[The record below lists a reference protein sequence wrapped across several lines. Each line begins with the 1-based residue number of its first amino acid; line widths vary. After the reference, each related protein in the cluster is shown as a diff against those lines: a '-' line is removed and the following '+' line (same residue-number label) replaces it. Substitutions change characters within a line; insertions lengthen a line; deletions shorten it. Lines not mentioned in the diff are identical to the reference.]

1 LLGNTDRFTFDM
13 SRPQPQVSFLLV
25 VLAILAIAGGLA
37 VVIITSL
44 QLWEFGPAAWL
55 QALVTTPTP
64 VATDAAPTATS
75 PSPTRLAVAVTASVT
90 AQANSQVPTATLTP
104 TDTPAAPEITPTAV
118 LSADVTALAV
128 VVVQGVGSARV
139 RNQHG
144 GDTLVA
150 AVPSGTQ
157 VQVLG
162 GRVQFNNV
170 VWLQVRLPGGQVGW
184 IADFLLRITQT
195 FS

>member
-1 LLGNTDRFTFDM
+1 M
-13 SRPQPQVSFLLV
+13 
-25 VLAILAIAGGLA
+25 
-37 VVIITSL
+37 
-44 QLWEFGPAAWL
+44 
-55 QALVTTPTP
+55 
-64 VATDAAPTATS
+64 
-75 PSPTRLAVAVTASVT
+75 
-90 AQANSQVPTATLTP
+90 
-104 TDTPAAPEITPTAV
+104 PEITPTAV

-139 RNQHG
+139 RNQPG
-144 GDTLVA
+144 GDTVVA